1 MSVAAILALAM
12 PADSQRR
19 IPGRGPFR
27 ESPPQT
33 PAGSNQRHFGFGS
46 SGHPHQFNPGVVVP
60 YFIPYPVPTSAD
72 AFSEAEAPAA
82 ATNQNIPEPAPLVV
96 PQGNWVPPPMGPNQ
110 RVEDPRPDPGL
121 QATCPR
127 PDAPDPTQI
136 LFLIALKNH
145 WVYAAIAF
153 WLQGPILHYIT
164 PQGVHNQVSLS
175 LIDIPTS
182 TKLNAGR
189 PGEFALPAP

>member
-12 PADSQRR
+12 PADSQLR
-19 IPGRGPFR
+19 IPGRGSFR
-27 ESPPQT
+27 GVPPQR
-33 PAGSNQRHFGFGS
+33 PAGSNQRQFGFGS
-46 SGHPHQFNPGVVVP
+46 SGHPHRFNPGVVVP
-60 YFIPYPVPTSAD
+60 YFIPYPVPSSSDT
-72 AFSEAEAPAA
+72 FSEADAPAA
-82 ATNQNIPEPAPLVV
+82 AINQNGPETPPLAV
-96 PQGNWVPPPMGPNQ
+96 PQRNWVPPPVGLNP
-110 RVEDPRPDPGL
+110 RAEDPRPDPGL

-127 PDAPDPTQI
+127 PDTPDPTQI

-145 WVYAAIAF
+145 WVYTAIAF
-153 WLQGPILHYIT
+153 WLQGPLMHYIT

-182 TKLNAGR
+182 AKLNAGR